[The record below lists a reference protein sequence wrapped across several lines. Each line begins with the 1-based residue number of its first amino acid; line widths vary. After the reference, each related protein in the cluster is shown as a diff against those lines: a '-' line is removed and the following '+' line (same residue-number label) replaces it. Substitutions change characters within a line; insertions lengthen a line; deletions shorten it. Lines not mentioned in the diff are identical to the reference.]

1 MIRRVLTLLF
11 LLLILAYLVVA
22 VTVFNTRPENEVC
35 KGVELVVRDSI
46 DHGFITVREVNRL
59 LEAHKLSPKGKEM
72 GQVNTRAIEELLSQ
86 HPLIRR
92 VECYRTPGCHITIEV
107 SQRVPL
113 LRVMASNGENYYVDE
128 EGKAMPTVGQSAYVP
143 VATGTIR
150 REFATKELYELA
162 LYLQDHPLWREQ
174 VEQINVTP
182 SQEIELVPRV
192 GEHII
197 FMGKPGGYD
206 QKFARLEKFYKK
218 ALNEI
223 GWNKYARISLEFDN
237 QIICTKKEK

>member
-1 MIRRVLTLLF
+1 MIHRLLTLLL
-11 LLLILAYLVVA
+11 LLLILAYLITA
-22 VTVFNTRPENEVC
+22 VTVLNTRPENEVC
-35 KGVELVVRDSI
+35 KGVELVVRDTV
-46 DHGFITVREVNRL
+46 DHGFITPKDVSRI
-59 LEAHKLSPKGKEM
+59 LEQHHLNPKGKQM
-72 GQVNTRAIEELLSQ
+72 GEVNTRAIEEQLSQ
-86 HPLIRR
+86 HPLIRA

-107 SQRVPL
+107 AQRIPL
-113 LRVMASNGENYYVDE
+113 LRVMAANGDDYFVDE

-143 VATGTIR
+143 VATGAIR

-162 LYLQDHPLWREQ
+162 QYLQSHPLWREQ

-182 SQEIELVPRV
+182 AREIELVPRV

-197 FMGKPGGYD
+197 FMGKPGDYD
-206 QKFARLEKFYKK
+206 QKFDRLEKFYKK

-237 QIICTKKEK
+237 QIICTKK